1 MHKGGGGCLIM
12 VDEEQYDND
21 GDSKKRRLISGP
33 DPERYPSHLSSL
45 NYKNGRGAQG

>member
-1 MHKGGGGCLIM
+1 MHKGGGGCLII

-21 GDSKKRRLISGP
+21 SDSKKRRLISGP

-45 NYKNGRGAQG
+45 NYKNGRVAQG